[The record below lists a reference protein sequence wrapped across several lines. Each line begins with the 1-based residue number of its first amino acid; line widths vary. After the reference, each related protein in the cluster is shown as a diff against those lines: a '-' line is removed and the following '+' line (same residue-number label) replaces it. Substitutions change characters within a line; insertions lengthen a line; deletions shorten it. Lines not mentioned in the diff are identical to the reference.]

1 MTQFIAPPTSPIALL
16 VLSLLSTGGQHHE
29 KEIEKFAHT
38 NRASHFISVL
48 RKDGWEI
55 QTIKGKQGEGS
66 SYMMTNSD
74 QASKVQE
81 SPDFDITSALATM
94 ENPPAELTKFEDYQF
109 AASKVASQLSLF
121 TPANLER
128 DKRFNMTDLI
138 EGCVDVLRKVQIEI
152 LGGKAPSIKELKAQG
167 KLSKALVEVLGA
179 IDILNGKE
187 KPESF

>member
-29 KEIEKFAHT
+29 KDIESFAHT

-66 SYMMTNSD
+66 NYMMTNPD

-94 ENPPAELTKFEDYQF
+94 ENPPAEITSFEEYRMPV
-109 AASKVASQLSLF
+109 STIASQLSLF
-121 TPANLER
+121 TPANLQR
-128 DKRFNMTDLI
+128 DSRYDIAEMVSA
-138 EGCVDVLRKVQIEI
+138 CVDILRKAQIEM
-152 LGGKAPSIKELKAQG
+152 LSGKPNAKEHKAQV
-167 KLSKALVEVLGA
+167 KLSKALGEVLGA
-179 IDILNGKE
+179 IDILNGKDVKGE
-187 KPESF
+187 